1 MTADLRIKNA
11 RIYTH
16 NGIFEG
22 GISIKDG
29 TIEKIGKEGFLEP
42 AVEDLDA
49 KGLLVLPGPIDV
61 HVHLRDQGLSYKEE
75 FDSGTAAAAC
85 GGITTVLDMP
95 NNDPLTSNPDALR
108 KRMDVA
114 SGRIFVNVG
123 FYSAFPK
130 VSGYSEAFKIV
141 RAIVEEGALA
151 FKLFLSQ
158 EVGGIN
164 IDDDNGLILAFEAAA
179 NAGVPVAIHAE
190 DRGELIRAENVARS
204 LGAFSPHLQRI
215 FKKAEISAIERVI
228 RLATKTMAHLH
239 ICHVSTEGGLQ
250 RILKAKKEG
259 LKITC
264 EVTPHHMFISTIT
277 ARKLESLSKV
287 SPPLRPYRD
296 VKFLR
301 KAVCEGLVDIIA
313 SDHAPHALS
322 EKLCESMEDAKPGF
336 PGLEILLPILL
347 TEVAKGRLTISRL
360 VDLTSKRPASI
371 FNLDQE
377 PHRLGSL
384 EDGSPANLVIVDL
397 KREERIDPSHFKSKA
412 QYSPFQGRRT
422 VGKPI
427 VTIVNG
433 TIVMENGEIV
443 SGPGAGKILRKR
455 RWKPPNCEWRV

>member
-11 RIYTH
+11 RIYTEI
-16 NGIFEG
+16 GIFEG
-22 GISIKDG
+22 GITIKDG
-29 TIEKIGKEGFLEP
+29 TIQKIGKEGSLEP
-42 AVEDLDA
+42 AVKDLDA
-49 KGLLVLPGPIDV
+49 KGLLVLPGPIDA
-61 HVHLRDQGLSYKEE
+61 HVHLRDQELSYKEE
-75 FDSGTAAAAC
+75 FASGTAAAAC

-95 NNDPLTSNPDALR
+95 NNDPLTATQEALR
-108 KRMDVA
+108 KRMEAA

-130 VSGYSEAFKIV
+130 VSDRSKAFKIV

-158 EVGGIN
+158 QVGGIP
-164 IDDDNGLILAFEAAA
+164 IDDDNELMLAFEAAE

-190 DRGELIRAENVARS
+190 DRRELMKAQDVARS
-204 LGAFSPHLQRI
+204 FGAFSPRLQRI
-215 FKKAEISAIERVI
+215 LKKAEISAIERVI
-228 RLATKTMAHLH
+228 RLASKTTARIH

-250 RILKAKKEG
+250 RILSAKKEG
-259 LKITC
+259 LKLTC
-264 EVTPHHMFISTIT
+264 EVTPHHMLLSTT
-277 ARKLESLSKV
+277 MARRLGSLSKV

-301 KAVCEGLVDIIA
+301 NAVGEGLVDIIA

-347 TEVAKGRLTISRL
+347 TEVAKGRLTITRF
-360 VDLTSKRPASI
+360 VELTSKRPASI
-371 FNLDQE
+371 FNLDLQ
-377 PHRLGSL
+377 PHNLGSL
-384 EDGSPANLVIVDL
+384 ENGRPANLVIVDL
-397 KREERIDPSHFKSKA
+397 KREERIDPSRFKSKA
-412 QYSPFQGRRT
+412 HYSPFQGHRT
-422 VGKPI
+422 IGKPI

-443 SGPGAGKILRKR
+443 SSPGIGKILRKQR
-455 RWKPPNCEWRV
+455 